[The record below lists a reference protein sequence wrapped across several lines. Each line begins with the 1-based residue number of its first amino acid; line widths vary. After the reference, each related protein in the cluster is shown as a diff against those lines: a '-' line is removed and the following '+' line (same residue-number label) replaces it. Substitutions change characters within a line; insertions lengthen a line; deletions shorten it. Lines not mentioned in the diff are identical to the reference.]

1 MPGSQPSQI
10 ATIKISKV
18 ALINSGIVIE
28 KIVIVEIIISGS
40 LSLQRA
46 VIIPNTIAKGIPISI
61 ETEAK
66 TNEFLT
72 LGPSTSLIG
81 ISPLKE

>member
-1 MPGSQPSQI
+1 M
-10 ATIKISKV
+10 
-18 ALINSGIVIE
+18 
-28 KIVIVEIIISGS
+28 IVEIIISGS

-66 TNEFLT
+66 TNEFLN
-72 LGPSTSLIG
+72 L
-81 ISPLKE
+81 LKNDA